1 METLVLTIAPA
12 AIGIVI
18 AVRLRRDRVG
28 LLRLAGIVMLLL
40 AAVILALAV
49 TGWPIFRARV
59 RGLDAGIVSVGQLR
73 PVHNMIGR
81 QSLLAVTL
89 FAPVFVAAALCHA
102 RGWRRNVHL
111 CAAVALVA
119 LWVFGTIAGY
129 ILPRDLRYP
138 IPRELV
144 PGVLRFAVLHVFLIP
159 ASLCSVLVLVG
170 YRHLRYGS
178 GLTTCSS

>member
-18 AVRLRRDRVG
+18 AVRLRRDRAR
-28 LLRLAGIVMLLL
+28 LLRLAGIVMLSL

-49 TGWPIFRARV
+49 TGWPMFRARV
-59 RGLDAGIVSVGQLR
+59 GGLDAGIVAVEQLR
-73 PVHNMIGR
+73 PVHRTIGR

-102 RGWRRNVHL
+102 RGWRRNAHL
-111 CAAVALVA
+111 CAAVALVL

-144 PGVLRFAVLHVFLIP
+144 PSVLRFAVLHVFLIP
-159 ASLCSVLVLVG
+159 AFLCSVLLLIG
-170 YRHLRYGS
+170 YRHLRCGS
-178 GLTTCSS
+178 GLNPLTS